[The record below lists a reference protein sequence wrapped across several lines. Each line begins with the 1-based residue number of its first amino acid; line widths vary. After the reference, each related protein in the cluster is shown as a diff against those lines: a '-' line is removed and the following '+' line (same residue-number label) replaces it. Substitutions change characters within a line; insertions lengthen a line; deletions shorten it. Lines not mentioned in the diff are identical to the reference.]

1 LTGARKG
8 IMRENRYSKW
18 DLLQSILLFILSC
31 LCSFLENSKRT
42 FFYLL
47 YINNDHERL
56 KIIFPPLYIA
66 CSYPHLVASFDK
78 KVSPRPCNDNDQV
91 DESRETQTNV
101 SPTVIGPTPPKA
113 RHRYIP
119 LKLPQTLP
127 DFPPNYYEFLPM
139 FDGESCIISVEKN
152 IQGFDHFT
160 DLFEIDHDDVCM
172 IFFSQSLKG
181 DTKHWFKH
189 LCPETISSW
198 VELKKFFFFNL
209 GQGEI
214 LRAATH

>member
-31 LCSFLENSKRT
+31 ICSFLENAKRT

-47 YINNDHERL
+47 YLNNDHERL
-56 KIIFPPLYIA
+56 KIIFPPLYVA
-66 CSYPHLVASFDK
+66 HAYPRLVVGSDK
-78 KVSPRPCNDNDQV
+78 KVSPRPRNDNDQV
-91 DESRETQTNV
+91 DESHETQTNV
-101 SPTVIGPTPPKA
+101 SPTVLGPTPPKA

-119 LKLPQTLP
+119 LKLPQTLH
-127 DFPPNYYEFLPM
+127 DFPPNYYEFLPV
-139 FDGESCIISVEKN
+139 FDGESSIISAEKH
-152 IQGFDHFT
+152 IQGFEHFI

-172 IFFSQSLKG
+172 RVFSQSLKG

-189 LCPETISSW
+189 LHPETISSW
-198 VELKKFFFFNL
+198 VELKKVFFF
-209 GQGEI
+209 
-214 LRAATH
+214 